1 MAQRRPTRR
10 TRTVDAAIADLD
22 DASLQCRDFGHSWRP
37 FDARWIPSRR
47 QYDERLQCGRCK
59 TLRVRLLDSRGG
71 QLAAHYVY
79 PDGYLVKGLG
89 RLTGTDRDALR
100 LAGVQLLL
108 DQFAAADKQASNVK
122 PFRRGA

>member
-1 MAQRRPTRR
+1 MARRPTKR
-10 TRTVDAAIADLD
+10 TRSIDEALGDLD
-22 DASLQCRDFGHSWRP
+22 DSSLQCRDFGHSWRP
-37 FDARWIPSRR
+37 FDARWLPSRR

-59 TLRVRLLDSRGG
+59 TLRVRLLDSRGA

-108 DQFAAADKQASNVK
+108 EQFAVAEK
-122 PFRRGA
+122 RRGNVRPMRKGA